1 MTSSSSSNP
10 SFVME
15 GSEVEEKVTK
25 ERIAKFTALMTLR
38 TAESLAEWLL
48 KNVAEAKKAQA
59 ESEIAGESG
68 KVH

>member
-25 ERIAKFTALMTLR
+25 ERGIRGNQTKR
-38 TAESLAEWLL
+38 RNDDNEERDGS
-48 KNVAEAKKAQA
+48 
-59 ESEIAGESG
+59 
-68 KVH
+68 KVVLDN